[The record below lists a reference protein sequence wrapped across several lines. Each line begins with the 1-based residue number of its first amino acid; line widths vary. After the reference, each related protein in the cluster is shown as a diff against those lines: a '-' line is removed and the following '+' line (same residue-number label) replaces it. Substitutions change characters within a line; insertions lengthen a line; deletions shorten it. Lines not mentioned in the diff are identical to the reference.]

1 MSLSPEAWAQI
12 KGIHAETL
20 VKALKKDGFK
30 ETYSKSAIRTYR
42 HPDGRKVTV
51 HWHTRKKSFGP
62 NLLKALL
69 KDIGWSEKDLK
80 ELKLIK

>member
-1 MSLSPEAWAQI
+1 MSLGSAAWSQI
-12 KGIHAETL
+12 KGIHADTL

-51 HWHTRKKSFGP
+51 HWHTRKKTYTP
-62 NLLKALL
+62 RLLKALL
-69 KDIGWSEKDLK
+69 KDIGWSEGDTKRLG
-80 ELKLIK
+80 LIK